1 MVSGGTYG
9 TEDIVHGAGYGR
21 AILIL
26 LLTPLLWSLPTAF
39 MIGELSSALPYE
51 GGYYA
56 WVRRAMG
63 NFWGFQEAWL
73 SLVAS
78 IFDMAIY
85 PTLFVAYLTRMFP
98 WFQQENRGWWVA
110 LAVVIACAV
119 LNIAGVKVVSLTSL
133 WLFFALSAPFV
144 AIVVLAPF
152 KLGAL
157 ANAVTKPT
165 TSTVDILGGL
175 LICMWNYMGWD
186 NASTIA
192 TEVEKPQR
200 TYPRAMLVAVAIV
213 ALSYVLPFAA
223 MWMTGLKPTAWE
235 TGSWADIAGLLGGP
249 LLRIGVVL
257 GGVISAFGMFNAL
270 VMSYSRLPL
279 AMAQDGMLPG
289 IFAKLHKKS
298 RAPWVAIVALAM
310 GWAMCLGLGFARLVT
325 LDILLYGFSLLLE
338 FMALAVLRFR
348 EPELAR
354 PFRVPGG
361 LFGAIAIGIPPMLL
375 LGFSIIR
382 SEHEQVWNMSSFE
395 FGMILIAA
403 GFVAYA
409 VNHLLKPQGWAPVR
423 SRREARSQPLSRRK
437 LKKKRTGLPV
447 LFILL
452 CDAELRRR
460 FCRVAQALHLVVSA
474 LDTGGLAPNDLSDVF
489 RQIGR
494 QCLVVGLFG
503 VVFAC
508 FHRLKNRFVAG
519 TKAHLGINPGAMHG
533 RRGRSGDFLIRFA
546 QADQLCF
553 ELAGKAR
560 ALQALLVE
568 KRLQVRPLHV
578 GSRVLIPLLPIFA
591 GFNQVFD
598 HANRIL
604 FVHYYLRRLDAGE
617 QVGFGSNLLAK
628 PARN

>member
-1 MVSGGTYG
+1 VAATFFMVSGGTYG

-110 LAVVIACAV
+110 LAVVIACAA

-144 AIVVLAPF
+144 AIVLIAPF
-152 KLGAL
+152 KIGAL

-200 TYPRAMLVAVAIV
+200 TYPRAMLVAVVIV

-223 MWMTGLKPTAWE
+223 LWMTGLKATAWE

-279 AMAQDGMLPG
+279 AMAQDGMLPSVFG
-289 IFAKLHKKS
+289 KLQKKS
-298 RAPWVAIVALAM
+298 RAPWVAIIALAF

-338 FMALAVLRFR
+338 FVALAVLRFR
-348 EPELAR
+348 EPDLPR

-409 VNHLLKPQGWAPVR
+409 VNHLLKPRGWA
-423 SRREARSQPLSRRK
+423 A
-437 LKKKRTGLPV
+437 T
-447 LFILL
+447 
-452 CDAELRRR
+452 
-460 FCRVAQALHLVVSA
+460 
-474 LDTGGLAPNDLSDVF
+474 
-489 RQIGR
+489 
-494 QCLVVGLFG
+494 
-503 VVFAC
+503 
-508 FHRLKNRFVAG
+508 
-519 TKAHLGINPGAMHG
+519 
-533 RRGRSGDFLIRFA
+533 
-546 QADQLCF
+546 
-553 ELAGKAR
+553 
-560 ALQALLVE
+560 
-568 KRLQVRPLHV
+568 
-578 GSRVLIPLLPIFA
+578 
-591 GFNQVFD
+591 
-598 HANRIL
+598 
-604 FVHYYLRRLDAGE
+604 E
-617 QVGFGSNLLAK
+617 QK
-628 PARN
+628 PEPAA

>member
-1 MVSGGTYG
+1 MQLGAYFSCIAHNSPYSNFCELAPSKQLERARIADGGRDKKLSTLSLPAQFPTGAISSTKKKTAKLTLWPLVAATFFMVSGGTYG
-9 TEDIVHGAGYGR
+9 TEDIISGAGYGR
-21 AILIL
+21 GIL
-26 LLTPLLWSLPTAF
+26 LLLITPILWSLPTAF

-98 WFQQENRGWWVA
+98 YFQQGNRGWWVA

-133 WLFFALSAPFV
+133 WLFFALTAPFV

-152 KLGAL
+152 KIGAL

-200 TYPRAMLVAVAIV
+200 TYPRAMLVAVCIV

-223 MWMTGLKPTAWE
+223 MWMTGLTPTAWE

-249 LLRIGVVL
+249 LLRAGVVL

-289 IFAKLHKKS
+289 IFGKLQKKS
-298 RAPWVAIVALAM
+298 RAPWVAIIALAI

-338 FMALAVLRFR
+338 FVALAVLRFR
-348 EPELAR
+348 EPDLPR

-361 LFGAIAIGIPPMLL
+361 MFGAIAIGIPPMLL

-382 SEHEQVWNMSSFE
+382 SEHEQVWNMSSFA

-409 VNHLLKPQGWAPVR
+409 VNHLLKPHGWAATTEKP
-423 SRREARSQPLSRRK
+423 QP
-437 LKKKRTGLPV
+437 
-447 LFILL
+447 
-452 CDAELRRR
+452 A
-460 FCRVAQALHLVVSA
+460 A
-474 LDTGGLAPNDLSDVF
+474 
-489 RQIGR
+489 
-494 QCLVVGLFG
+494 
-503 VVFAC
+503 
-508 FHRLKNRFVAG
+508 
-519 TKAHLGINPGAMHG
+519 
-533 RRGRSGDFLIRFA
+533 
-546 QADQLCF
+546 
-553 ELAGKAR
+553 
-560 ALQALLVE
+560 
-568 KRLQVRPLHV
+568 
-578 GSRVLIPLLPIFA
+578 
-591 GFNQVFD
+591 
-598 HANRIL
+598 
-604 FVHYYLRRLDAGE
+604 
-617 QVGFGSNLLAK
+617 
-628 PARN
+628 